1 MAAPGVSTAAPNLRS
16 ERHTVTLGVL
26 GPLGSRQ
33 ARTSHLGAASA
44 MAASLTLTHRAGGRV
59 SLVLDTKELD
69 DSRRVVR
76 AVHPAADPARV
87 GQDGVGLRF
96 TRTDNL
102 VAKLAGERQI
112 RKPIAVYVAH

>member
-1 MAAPGVSTAAPNLRS
+1 
-16 ERHTVTLGVL
+16 
-26 GPLGSRQ
+26 
-33 ARTSHLGAASA
+33 

-69 DSRRVVR
+69 ASRRVVR

-87 GQDGVGLRF
+87 GQDVVGLRF

-102 VAKLAGERQI
+102 VAKLAG
-112 RKPIAVYVAH
+112 